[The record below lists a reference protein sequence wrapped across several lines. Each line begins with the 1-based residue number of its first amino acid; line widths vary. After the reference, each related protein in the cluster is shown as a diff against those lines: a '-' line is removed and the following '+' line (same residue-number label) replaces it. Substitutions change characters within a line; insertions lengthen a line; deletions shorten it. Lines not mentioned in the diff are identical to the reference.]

1 MMPFIILLD
10 LLCMN
15 ILAFC
20 LMGWDK
26 RQAKRQGW
34 RQSEQALLLVAAIGG
49 SLGTYLG
56 IRLWRHKTQKQSFRR
71 PFFMI
76 VLVQAAVLVGVAY
89 WYWG

>member
-1 MMPFIILLD
+1 MIPLIIFLD

-15 ILAFC
+15 VLAFC

-26 RQAKRQGW
+26 RQAKRQAW
-34 RQSEQALLLVAAIGG
+34 RQSEQALLLVAAAGG

-56 IRLWRHKTQKQSFRR
+56 MRFWRHKTQKERFRR

-89 WYWG
+89 WWWG

>member
-1 MMPFIILLD
+1 MLPLIILLD
-10 LLCMN
+10 LMCMN

-26 RQAKRQGW
+26 RQAKRQAR
-34 RQSEQALLLVAAIGG
+34 RQSEQALLLVAAMGG

-56 IRLWRHKTQKQSFRR
+56 IRFWRHKTQKESFRR

-76 VLVQAAVLVGVAY
+76 VLLQAAILVGVAY

>member
-1 MMPFIILLD
+1 
-10 LLCMN
+10 
-15 ILAFC
+15 
-20 LMGWDK
+20 MGWDK

-34 RQSEQALLLVAAIGG
+34 RQSEQVLLLVAAIGG
-49 SLGTYLG
+49 SLGMYLG
-56 IRLWRHKTQKQSFRR
+56 IRVWRHKTQKESFRR

>member
-1 MMPFIILLD
+1 MLPLIIFLD
-10 LLCMN
+10 LVCMN
-15 ILAFC
+15 VLAFC

-26 RQAKRQGW
+26 QQAKRQGR
-34 RQSEQALLLVAAIGG
+34 RQSEQALLLVAAMGG

-56 IRLWRHKTQKQSFRR
+56 MRFWRHKTQKESFRR

-76 VLVQAAVLVGVAY
+76 VLLHATILVGLAY